1 MTKNTTQCS
10 DVQDRRMAS
19 ISKLDSLANN
29 IIIHYVKESERPSF
43 LSEVKWNTGTDFLP
57 ILGSIIQ
64 YTYQNIETIS
74 NKDFLLGIQ
83 LRIDQ
88 EQPASSIQLSMCFH
102 PDVL

>member
-1 MTKNTTQCS
+1 
-10 DVQDRRMAS
+10 MAS

-64 YTYQNIETIS
+64 YTY
-74 NKDFLLGIQ
+74 
-83 LRIDQ
+83 
-88 EQPASSIQLSMCFH
+88 
-102 PDVL
+102 